1 MAYTINN
8 TVGTVLKVLADG
20 TIDTTAT
27 DLTLIGKGY
36 AGFGERLNENF
47 VKLLENFSNT
57 SSPSNKIKGQLWYDT
72 LTNQVNVY
80 TGTKFKPV
88 GSTTNSI
95 TSPVN
100 SVLGDMWFDTSN
112 NQFYVYSGTAW
123 TLIGPT
129 TVSGSGVTQVS
140 SVSIADN
147 VGVNKSILK
156 LLTNDTLVATV
167 SAEQFT
173 PGTALSGFAT
183 IFKGITLSTA
193 VASNKFT
200 GTATNADSLG
210 GVTAANY
217 LRSDQNDS
225 TNSSFSILNDTG
237 LILGAGSDVTMSL
250 SSDNLTI
257 ANVTANKDITFT
269 VNDGG
274 VTTTM
279 MTMDGSTG
287 LLELPTVGDLRVKG
301 NLTVDGTSTT
311 INTSTLTVEDN
322 IIELN
327 RNISSNAGMPVYS
340 GIKINRGATS
350 SATEQDL
357 FWVWDESFADDGT
370 TTFGNAGG
378 AFTAFKSGGGQVE
391 MGAATLV
398 DIRANIVHATSTA
411 AQYADLAER
420 YEADEPM
427 EVGDVVELGGA
438 KEITLCNTALSPRV
452 FGAVSENPA
461 FLMNKDAGNDDSHPM
476 IALQGRVRVKVTG
489 QGTAGDRIVSAG
501 NGTARV
507 AELNECTLFNVV
519 GRLIQDK
526 YSTTTEL
533 TECIVGAK

>member
-1 MAYTINN
+1 
-8 TVGTVLKVLADG
+8 
-20 TIDTTAT
+20 
-27 DLTLIGKGY
+27 
-36 AGFGERLNENF
+36 
-47 VKLLENFSNT
+47 
-57 SSPSNKIKGQLWYDT
+57 
-72 LTNQVNVY
+72 
-80 TGTKFKPV
+80 
-88 GSTTNSI
+88 
-95 TSPVN
+95 
-100 SVLGDMWFDTSN
+100 
-112 NQFYVYSGTAW
+112 
-123 TLIGPT
+123 
-129 TVSGSGVTQVS
+129 
-140 SVSIADN
+140 
-147 VGVNKSILK
+147 
-156 LLTNDTLVATV
+156 
-167 SAEQFT
+167 
-173 PGTALSGFAT
+173 
-183 IFKGITLSTA
+183 
-193 VASNKFT
+193 
-200 GTATNADSLG
+200 
-210 GVTAANY
+210 
-217 LRSDQNDS
+217 
-225 TNSSFSILNDTG
+225 
-237 LILGAGSDVTMSL
+237 
-250 SSDNLTI
+250 
-257 ANVTANKDITFT
+257 
-269 VNDGG
+269 
-274 VTTTM
+274 
-279 MTMDGSTG
+279 
-287 LLELPTVGDLRVKG
+287 
-301 NLTVDGTSTT
+301 
-311 INTSTLTVEDN
+311 
-322 IIELN
+322 
-327 RNISSNAGMPVYS
+327 MPVYS

-476 IALQGRVRVKVTG
+476 IALQGRLRVKITG

-507 AELNECTLFNVV
+507 AELDECTLFNVI